1 MNEQKAQ
8 ELLSRGVELH
18 EPASIEI
25 APEVNLEAIAPGAV
39 LHAGTRI
46 RGAKTSIGPKSE
58 IGAEAPATLVDCR
71 LGRGVKLKGGYFED
85 AVFLDG
91 AAMGSCAHVRA
102 GTLLEEKSGFAHACG
117 LKQTVALPFAEGGS
131 VINFCDALLA
141 GGTGSK
147 DHTEIGSGF
156 IHFNFTPL
164 ADKATASMFGD
175 VCRGVFLRSRKIFL
189 GGQSGVAGPVRVA
202 YGTILAAGTMLR
214 SDVLEPGHLVSPPPA
229 PAGDRAYTPG
239 CRHVARKVAACL
251 AYIGEIHALDTWYA
265 FARAPLFKAD
275 RWEKACHDGAREQL
289 ATILKERV
297 KRLDEFAKKL
307 GPVPAR
313 DEQSAAEK
321 DAFLA
326 AWPGKKAALEKMVAA
341 PSEAGAEDR
350 EAFLAVWT
358 ALSGTYLERIAAL
371 DDAAIARGTRWLSA
385 VAATA
390 K

>member
-1 MNEQKAQ
+1 MNEQTAQ
-8 ELLSRGVELH
+8 ALLARGVVLR
-18 EPASIEI
+18 EPSSIDI
-25 APEVNLEAIAPGAV
+25 ADDVDLDAIAPGAV
-39 LHAGTRI
+39 LHAGTRL
-46 RGAKTSIGPKSE
+46 RGAKTSIGPDSV

-71 LGRGVKLKGGYFED
+71 LGRKVALKGGYFEG

-91 AAMGSCAHVRA
+91 ASMGSCAHVRA

-141 GGTGSK
+141 GGTGPK
-147 DHTEIGSGF
+147 DHSEIGSGF

-175 VCRGVFLRSRKIFL
+175 VCHGVFLRSRKIFL
-189 GGQSGVAGPVRVA
+189 GGQGGVAGPVRVA

-214 SDVLEPGHLVSPPPA
+214 SDVLEPDHLVSPPPA
-229 PAGDRAYTPG
+229 PSGDRAYTPG

-265 FARAPLFKAD
+265 FARAPLFASD
-275 RWEKACHDGAREQL
+275 RWGRACFDGAREQL

-307 GPVPAR
+307 HAVPAR
-313 DEQSAAEK
+313 DAQSALEK

-326 AWPGKKAALEKMVAA
+326 SWPEKKAALEAA
-341 PSEAGAEDR
+341 VFSPSDAGAEDR
-350 EAFLAVWT
+350 DAFLAVWT
-358 ALSGTYLERIAAL
+358 GLEGSYLERIAAL
-371 DDAAIARGTRWLSA
+371 DETAVARGIRWLSA
-385 VAATA
+385 VAGTCR
-390 K
+390 